1 MPYLNPNATI
11 PPAKLTQY
19 LLVLQPKDDKSGF
32 LAQAGYNLDNWQ
44 VLEQDLRRI
53 LLNEATLNKQT
64 KFGDIYEI
72 KGLLQGVNGINLRVS
87 TYWIIDSLTK
97 ETRFVTLLPD

>member
-44 VLEQDLRRI
+44 VLEQY
-53 LLNEATLNKQT
+53 Q
-64 KFGDIYEI
+64 I
-72 KGLLQGVNGINLRVS
+72 KRVR
-87 TYWIIDSLTK
+87 L
-97 ETRFVTLLPD
+97 